1 MSVFLSGEWD
11 GGYPTETE
19 YYGGRVRKTNYTA
32 IYNRKPI
39 YRGDTLDPMR
49 LTLVDKDLDEAIV
62 PTSLCVQIRSSYGK
76 LLADVGWRVEGDKV
90 VIEAVPPEI
99 TRTFP
104 VGKHKYDVEYT
115 LPNGVVRTYVSG
127 SIEILRD
134 FSTCQAN

>member
-1 MSVFLSGEWD
+1 M
-11 GGYPTETE
+11 T
-19 YYGGRVRKTNYTA
+19 KTNYTA

-39 YRGDTLDPMR
+39 YRGDTLNPMR
-49 LTLVDKDLDEAIV
+49 LTLVDKDLEEAIV

-76 LLADVGWRVEGDKV
+76 LLADVGWYVEGDKV
-90 VIEAVPPEI
+90 VIEAVPPET

-104 VGKHKYDVEYT
+104 VGVHRYDVEYT

-134 FSTCQAN
+134 FSVCREN